1 MSRVEALVTPSVI
14 RWARE
19 TSGLSIE
26 KAAKKLRRPVEDV
39 EAWESGL
46 NRPSISQARKASEI
60 YKRPLA
66 ILYLPEPPKDFE
78 TLRDFRCLPI
88 HEDREY
94 SPELLL
100 IMRTATEH
108 QQWTREFLIDEGIP
122 PLPFVGSATVGDNP
136 REVGE
141 DILGVLEISPDEQCD
156 CRGRIEALRLWMSKA
171 ERKGVFVFRQGR
183 IDLRQSRGF
192 IISDDIAPFV
202 YLNSED
208 AGAAQ
213 VFTLVHELAHLWL
226 NQSGVS
232 NIVTFGAYQSVEAS
246 RIETFCNKV
255 ASEALLFRDRFD
267 AEWSNL
273 SSSMTIE
280 ERVEK
285 ISRIFKVS
293 EEAIA
298 RRLLENIIITN
309 EKYEQLREY
318 YQDRWLELKGKERN
332 RLKQAGGG
340 PSFYVQKVS
349 KNGYAFT
356 QTVVSAF
363 NSGTISGREAST
375 LLGVK
380 VNHMPRLALTA
391 GFPFSS
397 RI

>member
-19 TSGLSIE
+19 TSGLSTE
-26 KAAKKLRRPVEDV
+26 KAAKKLSRPVEDV

-46 NRPSISQARKASEI
+46 KRPSIAQARKASEI
-60 YKRPLA
+60 YRRALA
-66 ILYLPEPPKDFE
+66 VFYLPEPPKDYE
-78 TLRDFRCLPI
+78 TLRDFRCLPDD
-88 HEDREY
+88 EDRKY

-100 IMRTATEH
+100 IMRTAIEH
-108 QQWTREFLIDEGIP
+108 QQWTREFLIDEGMP
-122 PLPFVGSATVGDNP
+122 PLPFVGSATVDDNP

-141 DILGVLEISPDEQCD
+141 DILRVLEISPDEQCD
-156 CRGRIEALRLWMSKA
+156 CRSRGEALRLWMSKA
-171 ERKGVFVFRQGR
+171 EKKGIFVFRQGK

-192 IISDDIAPFV
+192 IISDEIAPFI

-208 AGAAQ
+208 AQAAQ
-213 VFTLVHELAHLWL
+213 IFTLVHELAHLWL

-246 RIETFCNKV
+246 MIEPFCNKV

-267 AEWSNL
+267 TEWNNL
-273 SSSMTIE
+273 SSSMNIGD
-280 ERVEK
+280 RIEK

-298 RRLLENIIITN
+298 RRLLEKDDITN
-309 EKYEQLREY
+309 DKYEQLREY
-318 YQDRWLELKGKERN
+318 YQDRWLELKEKERK
-332 RLKQAGGG
+332 RLEGAGGG

-363 NSGTISGREAST
+363 NSGAISGREASA

-380 VNHMPRLALTA
+380 VNHMPILALTA
-391 GFPFSS
+391 GFPLSS